1 MIDKASV
8 LKMTK
13 DVFRKGQG
21 FSDRRIMHPHREW
34 VTGLLLFIVVV
45 ITGAIFSAQVYLRYS
60 DVNAFKSVAP
70 TEVIT
75 YNEIA
80 VENALQEY
88 RNRARLHEALTSR
101 AVVFDVVPNEAATT
115 SSTTTPA
122 VERDADDTDV
132 E

>member
-1 MIDKASV
+1 MIDKTSV

-45 ITGAIFSAQVYLRYS
+45 VAGAVFSAQVYLRYS

-70 TEVIT
+70 AEVIT
-75 YNEIA
+75 YNEAA
-80 VENALQEY
+80 VANALQEY
-88 RNRARLHEALTSR
+88 RNRTRLHEALTSR
-101 AVVFDVVPNEAATT
+101 AVIFDVVPNETAT
-115 SSTTTPA
+115 SSENATPA
-122 VERDADDTDV
+122 VEYGEVDMVA